1 MNDPFTSAI
10 RSIGQN
16 ISKIAG
22 GENPLFAPQLANL
35 FGFNLPGVPIISAR
49 DYFLTQMESWNT
61 SIPINTQWI
70 VIIDKYPKCINT
82 AILQG
87 LERTGG
93 DKKGFDISRAVSIL
107 TAYPLQNIT
116 GCIFAQGV
124 EIPPD
129 SLTVGSVNIQNN
141 AGYTPA
147 PIASERVYPNQ
158 LTMQF
163 LETNTSFTDFVLRP
177 WVIAASHFGFVA
189 RDPNN
194 NTESIKNV
202 KANVTI
208 LQFTRTFQGIAMIP
222 RKIWRFYNCCPIEIG
237 SRSMTYDDA
246 GSLTEGRGLMS
257 TKWVY
262 SHYTLETNFYFP
274 LVSIIDRISKGT
286 LPSIL
291 APLSKNLDIRG
302 IF

>member
-1 MNDPFTSAI
+1 MNDPFTGAI

-16 ISKIAG
+16 ISKVVG

-61 SIPINTQWI
+61 SIPINTQWM
-70 VIIDKYPKCINT
+70 VIIDRYPRCINT
-82 AILQG
+82 SILQG
-87 LERTGG
+87 LERVEG
-93 DKKGFDISRAVSIL
+93 DKKGFDVSRAVSIL
-107 TAYPLQNIT
+107 TSYPLQKIT

-124 EIPPD
+124 DIPGEGLSVD
-129 SLTVGSVNIQNN
+129 SVNIQNN

-147 PIASERVYPNQ
+147 PIAGNRVYPSQ
-158 LTMQF
+158 LTLQF
-163 LETNTSFTDFVLRP
+163 LETNTSFTDLVLRP

-189 RDPNN
+189 RDPKSPG
-194 NTESIKNV
+194 EAIKNV

-237 SRSMTYDDA
+237 NRSMGYDE
-246 GSLTEGRGLMS
+246 GGLTEGRGLMT

-262 SHYTLETNFYFP
+262 SHYTIETNFYFP

-291 APLSKNLDIRG
+291 APISKNLDIRG